1 MTIQQVAAL
10 EGVSGAAVRYWIWE
24 GWLPAERSPIPG
36 YRKQYWRYSISHREY
51 ARFAQRRRAQSRKL
65 TVTEVARLQGVSHST
80 AWRWVKDGRLQAS
93 SLSIVGDTKPI
104 IRIDPAEYYRFIQCQ
119 KESNR

>member
-1 MTIQQVAAL
+1 MTIQQIATL

-36 YRKQYWRYSISHREY
+36 YRKQYKRYSISPTDY
-51 ARFAQRRRAQSRKL
+51 ARFTQRRRAQSRKL

-80 AWRWVKDGRLQAS
+80 AWRWVKYGRLQAS
-93 SLSIVGDTKPI
+93 SLPIGGDTKPI
-104 IRIDPAEYYRFIQCQ
+104 IRIDPAEYYRFSKCQ
-119 KESNR
+119 KENNR